1 MSTGVVI
8 LLIIIVLA
16 IVALAMFL
24 SARAKRRRSEA
35 LQGRFGS
42 EYDRAVGEHG
52 DRRAAETHLSEVAD
66 RRDSLEIRDLSPQER
81 SGYTNRWQRVQADFV
96 DSPGAAVGDADSL
109 IDEVMRE
116 RGYPV
121 DDFDTRAEL
130 VSADHPEVVEHYR
143 AAHAARDGDPTTE
156 EQRRAFVHY
165 RALFAELVGTS
176 NGRADHPTADEET
189 SDQATPP
196 QADRPTDASAV
207 EDSDVADDVDVR
219 RGDDVRHDQ
228 PATVDGTRDERS
240 IDLNAHDHS
249 RASSRDEP
257 PAR

>member
-116 RGYPV
+116 RCYPV
-121 DDFDTRAEL
+121 DDFDTRADM
-130 VSADHPEVVEHYR
+130 VAADHPEVVEHYR
-143 AAHAARDGDPTTE
+143 AAHNGSSSNPTTE
-156 EQRRAFVHY
+156 EQRRSFVHY
-165 RALFAELVGTS
+165 RALFDELVGSGSGSHTDP
-176 NGRADHPTADEET
+176 AQ
-189 SDQATPP
+189 SDPV
-196 QADRPTDASAV
+196 R
-207 EDSDVADDVDVR
+207 DDMTRDDTT
-219 RGDDVRHDQ
+219 RGDM
-228 PATVDGTRDERS
+228 TRDDTTRGDATDGRS
-240 IDLNAHDHS
+240 IDLTEGERTHS
-249 RASSRDEP
+249 TTRRDEAP
-257 PAR
+257 PSR